1 MTVSRSHARAS
12 ARAEGEARSLVW
24 RRALRVIRAAN
35 LAETRRKGEARTT
48 ERERERER
56 ERGRGEK
63 GRKRKRERE
72 KERVDPAR
80 VKRDRVIQ

>member
-48 ERERERER
+48 EREREREGKGEGGER
-56 ERGRGEK
+56 EE
-63 GRKRKRERE
+63 E
-72 KERVDPAR
+72 KERKGER
-80 VKRDRVIQ
+80 EGRSSTRKT